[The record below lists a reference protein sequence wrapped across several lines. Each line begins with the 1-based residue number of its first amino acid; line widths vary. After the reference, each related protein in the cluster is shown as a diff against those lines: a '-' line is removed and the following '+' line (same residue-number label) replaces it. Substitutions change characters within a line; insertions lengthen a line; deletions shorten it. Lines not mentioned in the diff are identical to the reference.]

1 MTALLS
7 KIDANLLQLSRQ
19 AVAENV
25 IDLHLDGE
33 NNVQQRSKPSSLV
46 DSIYANT
53 IELSNNECISYHLS
67 LKCDTLTL
75 YPMGNPVS
83 GKTINIH
90 LPSSSMNK
98 QHTLTVQEIDEK
110 IIISVILQNGVYLIM
125 ELPFEFVF
133 SDSGL
138 GQDWFKVLDPY
149 DFTIRIPH
157 LLYDIS
163 LELSIVFL
171 DDGGL
176 LGLKKTNDSDLEPI
190 LFNDNSYL
198 QSISHI
204 FSRKSK
210 KYEKAISCL
219 VFQESFLV
227 VLTQNCHLKV
237 WDLNTFN
244 LLQDYDLSK
253 EHYFENTNSRAY
265 ENPGRF
271 FTLLDNWL
279 VIYLPFGNGIFQ
291 IGSLTIDN
299 KGNICFTKKSI
310 IPANLSS
317 SSIWSLVDM
326 TLLKPLELNKESSY
340 LNLAVLWKSGSISK
354 LQILNLVDEDLQAHE
369 WIDATNKSLS
379 DIESEQDLNVNG
391 DVQRGLLNL
400 KSRYAPQIFDGAQQ
414 ILSENN
420 IVILAGEPE
429 TEDYVANLDTVLRD
443 LKNQCDEVSSL
454 SVYRDEIIVV
464 NCLQKY
470 NHSVYKINSTLEN
483 IYYNIHNEIN
493 EDELSRYLK
502 TLHGFSTTL
511 SKRVLTNVS
520 EKFVDLVSGKISKSL
535 SPNEKFTEVFKSCL
549 ESKFE
554 VSNLKL
560 LFEELNSFN
569 VIPLL
574 NDLISNHLLVFTAH
588 TNDFIDAITLD
599 NFTTVITIESLYQ
612 LITIQRH
619 FILQVLLTF
628 ALLDFD
634 YEMFANQ
641 LDSLLELHFKQSL
654 VLELYRVDKSLVA
667 TELFVHTTKFRS
679 GIQLNSYSELFSYLN
694 YALCSIYGSPV
705 VANPYFMKFFD
716 SYVLQY
722 GNNQNQ
728 DSTSKLLLENIG
740 WPFYIREDK
749 MQEFM
754 LAMML
759 FVCKRHGQAYE
770 FFQLNDY
777 PEAIADSLPTCLK
790 GLQDSESTSIWA
802 PLLSSFSVPYRH
814 SAYNY
819 ELSLL
824 FARSNNAEFAYKC
837 IKKSIE
843 YSMKNIEVEE
853 PHKFKQVQLK
863 EYLDLLFNFCMYVEA
878 LDVLRFSHATLS
890 EEVRTNY
897 YRTILESTHQSRQ
910 FFATLL
916 KLCHSHEVDSLYLPV
931 SDFQIIDNI
940 LSSHLRDKTWES
952 FKKLYSFRMV
962 NKHERSA
969 AEILYDYLG
978 IVGNDIESKRKCY
991 LIIINVLSTFDN
1003 ERDQWLLNGSNIIT
1017 LPELRSG
1024 LQSI

>member
-7 KIDANLLQLSRQ
+7 KIDANLLQLSKQ
-19 AVAENV
+19 VVVENV
-25 IDLHLDGE
+25 INLHLDGQ

-46 DSIYANT
+46 DSFYANM

-67 LKCDTLTL
+67 LNCDTLTL

-83 GKTINIH
+83 GKTINVH

-98 QHTLTVQEIDEK
+98 QHTLTIQEIAEK
-110 IIISVILQNGVYLIM
+110 IVISVILQNGVYLIM
-125 ELPFEFVF
+125 ELPFDFIF

-138 GQDWFKVLDPY
+138 VHDWFKVLNPY

-163 LELSIVFL
+163 QEFSIVFL

-176 LGLKKTNDSDLEPI
+176 LGLKKSDDSNLEPI

-210 KYEKAISCL
+210 KYEKAISCS
-219 VFQESFLV
+219 VFQERFLI

-237 WDLNTFN
+237 WDLNSFN

-253 EHYFENTNSRAY
+253 EHYLGNTNSREY
-265 ENPGRF
+265 ENPGQF
-271 FTLLDNWL
+271 FTILDNWL

-291 IGSLTIDN
+291 VGSLTMDR
-299 KGNICFTKKSI
+299 KGNLCFTKKSI

-326 TLLKPLELNKESSY
+326 ILLKPLELNVESSY
-340 LNLAVLWKSGSISK
+340 LNLAVLWKSGRISK
-354 LQILNLVDEDLQAHE
+354 LQILNLVDEDLQVHE

-400 KSRYAPQIFDGAQQ
+400 KSRYTPQIFDGAQQ

-420 IVILAGEPE
+420 IVILAGESE

-454 SVYRDEIIVV
+454 SIYKDEIIVV

-470 NHSVYKINSTLEN
+470 NHSVYKINSALEN
-483 IYYNIHNEIN
+483 VYYNIHNEVN

-502 TLHGFSTTL
+502 TLHGFSATL
-511 SKRVLTNVS
+511 SKRVLSNVS
-520 EKFVDLVSGKISKSL
+520 ENFVELVSGKIPKSL
-535 SPNEKFTEVFKSCL
+535 TSKEKFTRIFKSCL

-574 NDLISNHLLVFTAH
+574 NDLISNYLLVFTAH
-588 TNDFIDAITLD
+588 TNDFVDAIAVD
-599 NFTTVITIESLYQ
+599 NFTSIITIESLYQ

-619 FILQVLLTF
+619 FILQVLITF
-628 ALLDFD
+628 ALLDVDFS
-634 YEMFANQ
+634 MFAKQ
-641 LDSLLELHFKQSL
+641 LDFLLDLHFKQSL
-654 VLELYRVDKSLVA
+654 VLELYRVDKSLFTAEV
-667 TELFVHTTKFRS
+667 FVHTTKFRS
-679 GIQLNSYSELFSYLN
+679 GIQLHSYSEWFSYLN
-694 YALCSIYGSPV
+694 YALCRIYDSPI
-705 VANPYFMKFFD
+705 VANPYFMTFFD

-722 GNNQNQ
+722 GNNENQ
-728 DSTSKLLLENIG
+728 DSTTKLLLENIS
-740 WPFYIREDK
+740 WPFYIRDDK
-749 MQEFM
+749 IQEFM
-754 LAMML
+754 LAMTL
-759 FVCKRHGQAYE
+759 FVCTKHGQAYE
-770 FFQLNDY
+770 FFQVNDY
-777 PEAIADSLPTCLK
+777 PEAIADSMPAYLK
-790 GLQDSESTSIWA
+790 ELQDTDSTSIWI

-814 SAYNY
+814 AAYNY

-824 FARSNNAEFAYKC
+824 FAQSGNAEFAYKC

-853 PHKFKQVQLK
+853 PHNFKQMQLK
-863 EYLDLLFNFCMYVEA
+863 EYLDLLFKFGMFVEA

-890 EEVRTNY
+890 EEVRANY
-897 YRTILESTHQSRQ
+897 YRTILESTHQSGP

-916 KLCHSHEVDSLYLPV
+916 KLCHSHETDSLYLPV
-931 SDFQIIDNI
+931 SDFHIIDNI
-940 LSSHLRDKTWES
+940 LLSHLRDRTWENV
-952 FKKLYSFRMV
+952 KKLYSFRMV

-978 IVGNDIESKRKCY
+978 SFENDVESKRKCY
-991 LIIINVLSTFDN
+991 LVMINILSTFDN

-1017 LPELRSG
+1017 LPELRNG